1 MSSSNLGAKVG
12 WSNAQVG
19 GGGEQ
24 LLCPLFVVLLLF
36 VAYPLSN
43 ISFEIIIIFEHILS
57 FMHKL

>member
-12 WSNAQVG
+12 WSNAQVS
-19 GGGEQ
+19 GGGERF
-24 LLCPLFVVLLLF
+24 LCPLFVVLLF

-43 ISFEIIIIFEHILS
+43 ISFKIIIIFEHILS